1 MPDKAHIDVYARIR
15 PCKRPSGNMDLD
27 FADHAVGIHMV
38 KDNTRDVVNNQREN
52 YHFHFSRI
60 LDGGTTQDQVFDVV
74 AQPVVDS
81 VLDGYNGTIFAY
93 GQTGS
98 GKTFTITG
106 GAERYVDRGII
117 PRALSYVF
125 SKLNENPDTQY
136 EVRISYLEIYNE
148 AGYDLLDPSHE
159 TKGLE
164 DLPKVSLMEDDHGK
178 IHLKNLSA
186 QLARSEEEALNL
198 LFVGDTNRMIS
209 ETPMNMASSRSHCI
223 FTVGIEA
230 RKEGSDVVRR
240 SKLHLV
246 DLAGSERVKKTGIE
260 GTVFREARYINLSL
274 HYLEQVIIA
283 LQVRSVCMWHVLSMR
298 MQRRQASKPQ
308 IASSTP
314 PHTLSLSSH
323 PPSPCFTLHRRR
335 SLCRIATR

>member
-1 MPDKAHIDVYARIR
+1 M
-15 PCKRPSGNMDLD
+15 
-27 FADHAVGIHMV
+27 
-38 KDNTRDVVNNQREN
+38 
-52 YHFHFSRI
+52 
-60 LDGGTTQDQVFDVV
+60 
-74 AQPVVDS
+74 
-81 VLDGYNGTIFAY
+81 
-93 GQTGS
+93 
-98 GKTFTITG
+98 
-106 GAERYVDRGII
+106 
-117 PRALSYVF
+117 
-125 SKLNENPDTQY
+125 
-136 EVRISYLEIYNE
+136 RISYLEIYNE

-283 LQVRSVCMWHVLSMR
+283 LQVRMCACVHVCMWR
-298 MQRRQASKPQ
+298 MQLRQASKPQ

-314 PHTLSLSSH
+314 PPRLSLSPH
-323 PPSPCFTLHRRR
+323 TLPPSLPLLFHRRR